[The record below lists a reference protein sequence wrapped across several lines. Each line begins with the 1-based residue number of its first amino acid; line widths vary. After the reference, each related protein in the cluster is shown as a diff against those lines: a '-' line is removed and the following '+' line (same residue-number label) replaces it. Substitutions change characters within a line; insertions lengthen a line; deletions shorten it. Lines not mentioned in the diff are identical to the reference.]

1 MSRERRALSSVDAAW
16 ARMDQADNPADIVVL
31 MRLEGAIDIVELRRL
46 VSEKLLSRPRFAR
59 RVAGA
64 SGGWRRPRWEVV
76 EVPGEELIERLVERR
91 VRRAEGDAELR
102 RILGEIMSAPF
113 RPELPPWQLCLVEG
127 SRGADLIARV
137 HHCVG
142 DGFALIEVLLD
153 LTEGGA
159 APSTPESTPAG
170 SARRSSPFARRSA
183 AAELK
188 AIMTDFARVLVL
200 PFDTGRR
207 LRAPLSG
214 QREVAWSE
222 PIALE
227 RVRQQARRRGSTVN
241 DVLLT
246 ALTSALRQ
254 HLVASGGIEPVR
266 AVVPVNLRGA
276 LAEDASELGNR
287 FGLVFVDLPVDEAE
301 PSDRF
306 RRIKLE
312 MDRLKAGRQAL
323 ATLRLLG
330 LVGWAPLPLARLALQ
345 IFSRKATF
353 VVSNVPGPPHSLRLA
368 GQEIADLMFWVP
380 HPQGLACGA
389 SILSYA
395 GTIRVGVRSDAAVL
409 PDPQVV
415 ADAFAR
421 ELAAWLGAEG

>member
-1 MSRERRALSSVDAAW
+1 
-16 ARMDQADNPADIVVL
+16 MDQADNPADIVVL
-31 MRLEGAIDIVELRRL
+31 MRLSGAIDIADLRRL
-46 VSEKLLSRPRFAR
+46 VSDRLLSRPRFAR
-59 RVAGA
+59 RLAPA
-64 SGGWRRPRWEVV
+64 SLGWLRPRWELVDAPV
-76 EVPGEELIERLVERR
+76 ELLVQRTL
-91 VRRAEGDAELR
+91 RRAEGDAELR
-102 RILGEIMSAPF
+102 RIIAELISTPF
-113 RPELPPWQLCLVEG
+113 RSELPPWQLCLVEG
-127 SRGADLIARV
+127 SGGADLIARV

-153 LTEGGA
+153 LTEQA
-159 APSTPESTPAG
+159 DPQRSTAERSQSVRSRPAL
-170 SARRSSPFARRSA
+170 ARRSA
-183 AAELK
+183 ARELQ
-188 AIMTDFARVLVL
+188 AVVADVVRVLAL
-200 PFDTGRR
+200 PFDRGTR

-214 QREVAWSE
+214 RREVAWSE
-222 PIALE
+222 PIELE
-227 RVRQQARRRGSTVN
+227 RVRQHARRRGSTVN

-276 LAEDASELGNR
+276 LAEGEPELGNR
-287 FGLVFVDLPVDEAE
+287 FGLVFVDLPVDEPE
-301 PSDRF
+301 PRHRF
-306 RRIKLE
+306 RRIKQE
-312 MDRLKAGRQAL
+312 MDRLKAGRQAW

-353 VVSNVPGPPHSLRLA
+353 VVSNVPGPPESLRLA

-421 ELAAWLGAEG
+421 ELAAWFRAESQGP